1 MSLSFDDKIL
11 GEKVDNYCSSSEGSG
26 GSDESNA
33 GEGSEDVSG
42 VAAPPLPS
50 DTLSHQ
56 VAQTGPKGVIADY
69 KQYRKLKDEQE
80 KLKSEAALQV
90 AKKCALTS
98 RPYSADQSAKEE
110 EQQLKEMLEG
120 LMGDDDDAFLAQ
132 YRQKRLAEMQ
142 GVLKNLPTYGRV
154 YELNTG
160 NFVGEVDKEP
170 AQVTVFVHIYEE
182 GNPACKSTNEAFE
195 HLCKA
200 YSHSKF
206 CKIRASTAFLSRN
219 FVANGVPA
227 ILVYKNKEL
236 IGNLISISK
245 ELDDYFPPEELETY
259 LFEHGFLPLKED
271 SVSTVPDRSSK
282 IRCASFGADSD

>member
-11 GEKVDNYCSSSEGSG
+11 GEKVDNYCSSSEEGED
-26 GSDESNA
+26 SDEGNDE
-33 GEGSEDVSG
+33 EGDEDVSG
-42 VAAPPLPS
+42 VVASPPHS
-50 DTLSHQ
+50 DALSQQ

-69 KQYRKLKDEQE
+69 KQYRRLKDEQE
-80 KLKSEAALQV
+80 KLKREAALQI

-98 RPYSADQSAKEE
+98 RPYNADQLAKEE
-110 EQQLKEMLEG
+110 EQQLKEMLED
-120 LMGDDDDAFLAQ
+120 LMDDDDDLFLAQ
-132 YRQKRLAEMQ
+132 YRQKRLSELQ
-142 GVLKNLPTYGRV
+142 GAIENLPTYSRV

-160 NFVGEVDKEP
+160 NFVSEIDMEP
-170 AQVTVFVHIYEE
+170 AQ

-195 HLCKA
+195 YLCKA
-200 YSHSKF
+200 YCHSKF

-219 FVANGVPA
+219 FVANGIPA

-259 LFEHGFLPLKED
+259 LLEHGFLPLKED
-271 SVSTVPDRSSK
+271 TVSTVPDQSSK
-282 IRCASFGADSD
+282 IRCASLDTDSD

>member
-1 MSLSFDDKIL
+1 MTKRTRPSHTKVVTREEEEQEKPAKIGPSFIPR
-11 GEKVDNYCSSSEGSG
+11 EVHRRCSY
-26 GSDESNA
+26 A
-33 GEGSEDVSG
+33 
-42 VAAPPLPS
+42 
-50 DTLSHQ
+50 
-56 VAQTGPKGVIADY
+56 GPKGVIADY
-69 KQYRKLKDEQE
+69 KQYRKLKDEQK

-120 LMGDDDDAFLAQ
+120 LMDDDDDAFLAQ

-142 GVLKNLPTYGRV
+142 GVLNNLPTYGRV

-160 NFVGEVDKEP
+160 SFVGEIDKEP
-170 AQVTVFVHIYEE
+170 AQVTVIVHIYEE
-182 GNPACKSTNEAFE
+182 
-195 HLCKA
+195 
-200 YSHSKF
+200 
-206 CKIRASTAFLSRN
+206 
-219 FVANGVPA
+219 VANGVPA

-245 ELDDYFPPEELETY
+245 ELDNYFPPEELETY

-271 SVSTVPDRSSK
+271 GVSTVPNRSSK
-282 IRCASFGADSD
+282 IRCASLGADSD

>member
-11 GEKVDNYCSSSEGSG
+11 GEKVDNYCSSSEGG
-26 GSDESNA
+26 EDSDESDG
-33 GEGSEDVSG
+33 GEGHEAISG
-42 VAAPPLPS
+42 VAAPPLAT
-50 DTLSHQ
+50 DTLSHR

-80 KLKSEAALQV
+80 KLKSEVSLQV

-120 LMGDDDDAFLAQ
+120 LMDDDDAFLAQ

-142 GVLKNLPTYGRV
+142 GALKSLPIYARV

-160 NFVGEVDKEP
+160 NFVSEIDKEP
-170 AQVTVFVHIYEE
+170 AEVTVIVHIYEE

-195 HLCKA
+195 CLCKA
-200 YSHSKF
+200 YPHSKF

-227 ILVYKNKEL
+227 ILVYKNKEM

-271 SVSTVPDRSSK
+271 NVSAVPEQSSK
-282 IRCASFGADSD
+282 IRCASLDVDSD